1 MLFPKAPALLLPRS
15 QRTQRHGRTMARRTL
30 IPEGETG
37 ERGNAKHAHTS
48 VNPRHAP
55 RPTPPA
61 HNSEHPTPRTQRSTT
76 QHRASRAQPIS
87 AQCCK
92 GPPRRRRGSTPRPQR
107 PPAFLRTAARRRQ
120 RPTKPSLARL
130 LRAVSLPTFPRASLD
145 FSPLDNRALCY
156 YKLHRLSGVVSLASS
171 ADTGY

>member
-1 MLFPKAPALLLPRS
+1 MLFPSAPALLLPRS

-30 IPEGETG
+30 IPEGKTG

-61 HNSEHPTPRTQRSTT
+61 HNSEHPTPRTQRSTAHPARS
-76 QHRASRAQPIS
+76 QS
-87 AQCCK
+87 APSAARV
-92 GPPRRRRGSTPRPQR
+92 PPRRRRGSTPRPQR